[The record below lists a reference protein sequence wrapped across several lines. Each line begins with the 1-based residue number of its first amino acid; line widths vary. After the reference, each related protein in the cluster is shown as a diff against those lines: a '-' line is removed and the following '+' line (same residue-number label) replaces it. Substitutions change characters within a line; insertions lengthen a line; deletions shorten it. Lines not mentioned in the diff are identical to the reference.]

1 VPRKTIQVFVIADRG
16 VAAPA
21 GTAAYYIGKL
31 RMAVGRSRLLATRS
45 LEVLVGL

>member
-1 VPRKTIQVFVIADRG
+1 MTIQVFVIADRG

-21 GTAAYYIGKL
+21 GKAAYYIGKL
-31 RMAVGRSRLLATRS
+31 QMAAGRNRLVIRS